1 MAAGPPPTAAKGY
14 GPSQFVSLPAEL
26 DPADYDASLEKR
38 RAEAERLA
46 IRAQLKRQYQLQLNS
61 PSPPAVI
68 VSVGRGAPGMAA
80 RPRVSQR
87 GRSSGCGLVRAVR
100 CLPLLAVTLVSS
112 LASGRGFVGR
122 GAAAGANG
130 VVRHGVP
137 TAGPLVCEGRGSVLS
152 SQHRKILPCSAGPMR
167 RRRTSTLLS
176 ARRPRRPLWEL
187 CLQ

>member
-68 VSVGRGAPGMAA
+68 EDPSLLRWAHAKTQNVYPTFRPTPKTSFMGALFAVGPILFWIAVFKTDRDRKEKLIQEGKYERPFSV
-80 RPRVSQR
+80 
-87 GRSSGCGLVRAVR
+87 
-100 CLPLLAVTLVSS
+100 
-112 LASGRGFVGR
+112 F
-122 GAAAGANG
+122 
-130 VVRHGVP
+130 
-137 TAGPLVCEGRGSVLS
+137 
-152 SQHRKILPCSAGPMR
+152 
-167 RRRTSTLLS
+167 
-176 ARRPRRPLWEL
+176 
-187 CLQ
+187 